1 MILTFQY
8 RIKDSVTK
16 KNLEAMARAVNYV
29 WNYCNETSF
38 KALRYDSK
46 WLSSYDLN
54 NLTSGS
60 SKELNLH
67 SQTVQAI
74 AEEYVTRRRQFKKRK
89 LRWRGK
95 KSLGWI
101 PFKASGVKVFGDK
114 VKFSGKEFRF
124 WKTRELGKIK
134 AGAFCQD
141 ARGRWYVNFQCEAPE
156 QLSAGVRV
164 IGVDLGCKD
173 QLVCSDGEKHTRE
186 NLTKTHE
193 LKLAKAQRAG
203 HKKQAANI
211 HAKIAHKRKDWAHKT
226 TTNLVKSSKIIV
238 VGDIGSKKLMQTKM
252 AKSIADAG
260 FSQIKS
266 MLAYK
271 AIKHQIDCKI
281 ISENGTTLTCSS
293 CLQKTGPSGLSGLSV
308 REWECSGCHSHHD
321 RDINAALNIL
331 RLGHQTPF
339 GNPLPQRS
347 RKRAWGGEDVKG
359 LQP

>member
-16 KNLEAMARAVNYV
+16 KHLESMARAVNFV
-29 WNYCNETSF
+29 FNYCNETSF

-60 SKELNLH
+60 SKELGLH

-74 AEEYVTRRRQFKKRK
+74 AEEYATRRKQFKKRK

-95 KSLGWI
+95 KTLGWI

-124 WKTRELGKIK
+124 WKTREMGKIK
-134 AGAFCQD
+134 TGSFCQD
-141 ARGRWYVNFQCEAPE
+141 ARGRWYVNFQCEVTE
-156 QLSAGVRV
+156 QPASGIRV

-173 QLVCSDGEKHTRE
+173 QLVCSDGEKIRRE
-186 NLTKTHE
+186 NLTKSYE
-193 LKLAKAQRAG
+193 VKLAKAQRARR
-203 HKKQAANI
+203 KRQTTNI
-211 HAKIAHKRKDWAHKT
+211 HAKIANKRKDWAHKAT
-226 TTNLVKSSKIIV
+226 TSLVKSSKVIV

-252 AKSIADAG
+252 AKSVADAG
-260 FSQIKS
+260 FAQIKS

-281 ISENGTTLTCSS
+281 ISENGTTVTCST
-293 CLQKTGPSGLSGLSV
+293 CLQKTGPSGLSGLSI
-308 REWECSGCHSHHD
+308 REWICKVCHSSHD
-321 RDINAALNIL
+321 RDVNAAQNIL
-331 RLGHQTPF
+331 RLGHQTPI
-339 GNPLPQRS
+339 GNPLPQRL
-347 RKRAWGGEDVKG
+347 RKRV
-359 LQP
+359 